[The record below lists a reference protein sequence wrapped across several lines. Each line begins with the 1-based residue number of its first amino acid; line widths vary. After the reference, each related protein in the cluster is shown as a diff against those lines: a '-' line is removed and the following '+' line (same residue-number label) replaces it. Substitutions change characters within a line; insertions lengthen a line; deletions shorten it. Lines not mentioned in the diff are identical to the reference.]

1 MSPRMAGEVGERP
14 RHNPYQL
21 HCPFASCRRWFRNQ
35 SGLTKHIRSWH
46 WHSQAGQATSPRRQ
60 YSESPSFQVRANL
73 DADDHELR
81 NDQGNLGFTPPSTP
95 LARPPAPPSL
105 SEINQTTF
113 DNITN
118 LPSTG
123 SAIRLP
129 SQDRLFSPAHGSL
142 RESSPESTPEGDEP
156 ISKILH
162 PVINGSY
169 TCCQ

>member
-1 MSPRMAGEVGERP
+1 MTLKIAGEVGEHP

-46 WHSQAGQATSPRRQ
+46 PGWHSQAGQATSLRL
-60 YSESPSFQVRANL
+60 ESPSFQVRATLN
-73 DADDHELR
+73 ADDHELR

-95 LARPPAPPSL
+95 LAGPPAPPSL
-105 SEINQTTF
+105 SEINHTF

-118 LPSTG
+118 SPSTG
-123 SAIRLP
+123 SAIQLP
-129 SQDRLFSPAHGSL
+129 LQDQLFSPAHGSL
-142 RESSPESTPEGDEP
+142 RESSPESTPGGDEP